1 MPSSKSPMAL
11 LILEGP
17 WWTPEQKPKRPSVL
31 SFFEGMENYRGDF
44 NIYYSNFYE
53 KTGFRRAL
61 EDDLLHTREDR
72 LFLYVAAHGYPHM
85 FGGMKSTRGMQIGT
99 LMRAVKHAAHYT
111 QIEGVVLGSCN
122 IGSNVGDFV
131 KTITSSHIA
140 WMFGYTCEIDWMTS
154 TMVDVSVFEQMMSLK
169 RTDLRS
175 MDAILTACA
184 RGLQR
189 FNPGFLICREEGGE
203 RVRLADAFTFVVQP
217 RGRGRKPQDVT
228 LRLKKL
234 LGWDQAP
241 GEGIPDGAGGPMP
254 LMHS

>member
-122 IGSNVGDFV
+122 IGSNVGDFA

-169 RTDLRS
+169 RADLRS

-217 RGRGRKPQDVT
+217 RGRGRKPRDVT
-228 LRLKKL
+228 LRLKQL
-234 LGWDQAP
+234 LGWDLPP
-241 GEGIPDGAGGPMP
+241 GGGIPDGAGGPMP